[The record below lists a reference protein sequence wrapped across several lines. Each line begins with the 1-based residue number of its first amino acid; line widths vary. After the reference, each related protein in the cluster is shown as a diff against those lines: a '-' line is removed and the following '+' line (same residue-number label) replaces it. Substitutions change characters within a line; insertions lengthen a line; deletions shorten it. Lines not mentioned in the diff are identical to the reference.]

1 MSTIRIAVLECD
13 TPFRAIRERYDTYGK
28 TFTDLFDKTS
38 QELPEEPVKL
48 SFESF
53 HVYKTG
59 SFPEPDAVDA
69 LLLTGSRRSTLSLSL
84 LYRHDEFL

>member
-1 MSTIRIAVLECD
+1 MSTVRIAVLECD

-59 SFPEPDAVDA
+59 SFPNPDAVDA
-69 LLLTGSRRSTLSLSL
+69 LLLTGSRTPAPLFPPC
-84 LYRHDEFL
+84 YRHDELS